1 MRAATLFSS
10 TTMAAAAILL
20 FSSLLVSRTS
30 AFHPTTIGLTSSPT
44 MANAAAVRV
53 STELHYVS
61 SADDNNSSINNF
73 SELDKL
79 RAKRKN
85 LLKRPSYQQQ
95 PSASA
100 MPSMPSKKQG
110 LEYLYDQSEERHAD
124 DFFHVILMPST
135 FTKNQVSIEHATESI
150 LSTLLSSST
159 SSGEEYTYTKIRELT
174 TFTKHQVFT
183 LLGTWTRSECLD
195 IGHQLQ
201 EMDLDV
207 RVIPYSEGLLEMNTA
222 AAVVASSSSPSSPP
236 MRSSSPQL
244 SSLPSPSLLEETSS
258 DGNDD
263 KVVVVGG
270 RSSRRSSAASSSSD
284 YLLSL

>member
-30 AFHPTTIGLTSSPT
+30 AFHPTAIGLTSSPT

-61 SADDNNSSINNF
+61 SADDNSNINNF

-124 DFFHVILMPST
+124 DFFHVILMPS
-135 FTKNQVSIEHATESI
+135 
-150 LSTLLSSST
+150 
-159 SSGEEYTYTKIRELT
+159 
-174 TFTKHQVFT
+174 
-183 LLGTWTRSECLD
+183 
-195 IGHQLQ
+195 
-201 EMDLDV
+201 
-207 RVIPYSEGLLEMNTA
+207 
-222 AAVVASSSSPSSPP
+222 
-236 MRSSSPQL
+236 
-244 SSLPSPSLLEETSS
+244 
-258 DGNDD
+258 
-263 KVVVVGG
+263 
-270 RSSRRSSAASSSSD
+270 
-284 YLLSL
+284 